1 MRISAK
7 TRYAMSFMLDLAEHY
22 DEGCIPMKDVAERQG
37 ISKKFLEQVVAPLS
51 DAGLLEVTRGSR
63 GGYRLAKQPFDTSL
77 AEVVRASE
85 DGLNLMD
92 CIGEISVCIN
102 EGSCTSHEVWG
113 GMQNA
118 ITDYLEQRSLA
129 DVLEAVG
136 GHCVPKECT

>member
-22 DEGCIPMKDVAERQG
+22 GDGCIPMRDVAERQG
-37 ISKKFLEQVVAPLS
+37 ISKKFLEQVVSPLS
-51 DAGLLEVTRGSR
+51 EAGLLEVTRGSR
-63 GGYRLAKQPFDTSL
+63 GGYRLAKPPSEIRLSD
-77 AEVVRASE
+77 VVRASE

-92 CIGEISVCIN
+92 CIGRIAVCVN

-118 ITDYLEQRSLA
+118 ITGYLEQRSLA

-136 GHCVPKECT
+136 GHCVPKECA

>member
-22 DEGCIPMKDVAERQG
+22 GDGNIPMKDVAERQG
-37 ISKKFLEQVVAPLS
+37 ISKKFLEQVVSPLS
-51 DAGLLEVTRGSR
+51 VAGLLDVARGSR
-63 GGYRLAKQPFDTSL
+63 GGYRLAKAPEEITL

-92 CIGEISVCIN
+92 CIGQLSVCIN

-118 ITDYLEQRSLA
+118 ITAYLEGRSLA
-129 DVLEAVG
+129 DVLDAVG
-136 GHCVPKECT
+136 GHCAPSECA